1 MTLDDLISLTR
12 ARLAHLNGRMAS
24 AVSVGDAAA
33 MTVLESEI
41 AGTESTLA
49 ALLTLP
55 S

>member
-1 MTLDDLISLTR
+1 MTIDELIVLTR

-24 AVSVGDAAA
+24 AVAAGDVAA